1 VNQPSLVTT
10 LPLARPSSH
19 RGICPFAA
27 NCACVFAR
35 SEPATSFD
43 VATKNAG
50 SPREILNTAVADWT
64 DRGFQVTSDAGYVVE
79 LTRPKPSS
87 FCANAFLVAFTGLLW
102 IIALVVRARRPQV
115 EVVRLTVSGD
125 GELATDRSLARR

>member
-35 SEPATSFD
+35 SVPD
-43 VATKNAG
+43 VATTSSG
-50 SPREILNTAVADWT
+50 SPREILNAGVDAWT
-64 DRGFQVTSDAGYVVE
+64 ERGFQVISDTGYTVT
-79 LTRPKPSS
+79 LSRPKPSS

-115 EVVRLTVSGD
+115 EVVRLSVDID
-125 GELATDRSLARR
+125 GELVTDRSVSRR